1 MARMQQLVEY
11 RESFGGYATRV
22 LELEG
27 DGPPLVFLHGYADSA
42 DTWRLV
48 LAELARR
55 DRRALAVDLPGFGRA
70 GRLERDEPVLP
81 QLDRF
86 AAAVVQAAADGHG
99 AVLVGNSLGG
109 CVAIR

>member
-1 MARMQQLVEY
+1 MQPLIEY
-11 RESFGGYATRV
+11 RAQFGGYRTRV

-27 DGPPLVFLHGYADSA
+27 SGPPLAFFHGFADSA

-55 DRRALAVDLPGFGRA
+55 DRRAVAVDLPGFGRA
-70 GRLERDEPVLP
+70 DRLSREEPVLV

-86 AAAVVQAAADGHG
+86 VSATIAAHADSEP
-99 AVLVGNSLGG
+99 VLAVGNSL
-109 CVAIR
+109 AAAP